1 MITNTNNLDKY
12 QLKKLLEYNGIK
24 IVKDHGNYYQI
35 TCPNC
40 KEAEAFIEYSGEK
53 RWIQCNRQNN
63 CSKDGKAYN
72 KKIWNFIAEAQ
83 GLEENDN
90 AKIVQYINE
99 TLEKPDLENDII
111 PKEEI
116 ATLEITKEDL
126 KFLQYCEEIFKQNIN
141 QNSETANFVKKYL
154 QQERGY
160 NEEIIQKFEIGL
172 LPSEQD
178 LTRIL
183 IDQYNYN
190 QEQARHHINKLLG
203 VTKHNDNTTNE
214 FAKNNITIAWKD
226 TYGNVQGFSLRKP
239 TSKKVANKYMSS
251 KGLQKSKLF
260 FNLNRYDLETNKKAV
275 IVEGQF
281 DALSATYC
289 SNENIQKQYHFIAS
303 GGKTV
308 SKDQAIL
315 VRNHGIKEIILL
327 RDNDEA
333 GEDYTTSLKNLVE
346 QGIEVYVARQDEK
359 SEFKDID
366 EMLRD
371 NPDQND
377 LAEVLEKITLE
388 GQMGNKQDDAL
399 ESKKNEVIRDIETC
413 FSRREEI
420 DTYNLQ
426 KIQIEKQNQDI
437 ENSLRNALASN
448 DIPNIIKYS
457 QQYNEKVYGDL
468 IYDQPYSPADYK
480 KDMTNKIE
488 GYKTGFKELDNFI
501 AIEPG
506 TLTIVAGRPSHGK
519 TTMMLNMYR
528 NMISANEDKSFLFYS
543 YEEHR
548 QDIINKIII
557 SLARLEYMT
566 NERFEKLRGRD
577 EIKNK
582 DKNVLVDELL
592 PQQTY
597 WQALKY
603 QINNYFKNVQPENPT
618 PITFAISKV
627 IEWMEEGR
635 LCVMGKKSS
644 VEKLN
649 IALIDKAVEY
659 MDSNKFRPLGGAYID
674 YTQKLNTE
682 ENRTNRQQE
691 IQRICEILLN
701 TTLNKRFHSPLILG
715 AQVNRMVY
723 SLATLTADKM
733 REGGD
738 IEQDANLILG
748 IWDIQQSQQEQ
759 ILLLLEEYEKKKLK
773 NTAENKSE
781 ELLKVNEAI
790 SNLEE
795 KLKETKNHD
804 SETKTIKILKSR
816 NGSKCQADL
825 QSYSSEFLLQE
836 KPEINTGDETFE

>member
-12 QLKKLLEYNGIK
+12 QLKKLLEYSGIR

-40 KEAEAFIEYSGEK
+40 KEPEAFIEYLGEK

-90 AKIVQYINE
+90 SKIVQYINE

-126 KFLQYCEEIFKQNIN
+126 KFLHYCEEIFKQNIN

-154 QQERGY
+154 EEERGY
-160 NEEIIQKFEIGL
+160 NQDIIRLFEIGL
-172 LPSEQD
+172 LPSEQE
-178 LTRIL
+178 LINAL
-183 IDQYNYN
+183 IDNYQYEE
-190 QEQARHHINKLLG
+190 EQAKYHINKLLG
-203 VTKHNDNTTNE
+203 VTKHNDNTKNE
-214 FAKNNITIAWKD
+214 FTKNNITIAWKD
-226 TYGNVQGFSLRKP
+226 ADGTVQGFSLRKP

-251 KGLQKSKLF
+251 KGLQKSKLL
-260 FNLNRYDLETNKKAV
+260 FNLHHYKIESNKKLV

-281 DALSATYC
+281 DALAAMYLSI
-289 SNENIQKQYHFIAS
+289 EEIQAKYHFVAS
-303 GGKTV
+303 GGKSV
-308 SKDQAIL
+308 SKDQAFLIK
-315 VRNHGIKEIILL
+315 NQGIQEIILL
-327 RDNDEA
+327 IDNDEA

-346 QGIEVYVARQDEK
+346 QGIEVCVARQTK
-359 SEFKDID
+359 NSEFKDID
-366 EMLRD
+366 EFLRSD
-371 NPDQND
+371 PKENNFM
-377 LAEVLEKITLE
+377 EILENVKPE
-388 GQMGNKQDDAL
+388 GLILNKQSNDL
-399 ESKKNEVIRDIETC
+399 ESKEDEIIRDVAK
-413 FSRREEI
+413 SLSKGEEI

-426 KIQIEKQNQDI
+426 KIQIEKQTQEKTNLLQK
-437 ENSLRNALASN
+437 ALESKNIA
-448 DIPNIIKYS
+448 NIIKYS
-457 QQYNEKVYGDL
+457 EEYNEKVYGDL
-468 IYDQPYSPADYK
+468 VYDQPYSLDDYQQ
-480 KDMTNKIE
+480 DMTKKIE
-488 GYKTGFKELDNFI
+488 GYKTGFKELDDFVV
-501 AIEPG
+501 IEPG

-557 SLARLEYMT
+557 SLAKLEYMT
-566 NERFEKLRGRD
+566 NDMFEKLRDRNAI
-577 EIKNK
+577 EKK
-582 DKNVLVDELL
+582 DKNVLVDEIL

-597 WQALKY
+597 WQALKH
-603 QINNYFKNVQPENPT
+603 QINHYFKYGSPENHT
-618 PITFAISKV
+618 PITLAISEV
-627 IEWMEEGR
+627 IKWMKEGR

-644 VEKLN
+644 VEKLSLG
-649 IALIDKAVEY
+649 LIDKAVEY
-659 MDSNKFRPLGGAYID
+659 MDSNKFKPLGCAYID

-682 ENRTNRQQE
+682 KNRTNRQQE
-691 IQRICEILLN
+691 IQVICETLLN

-748 IWDIQQSQQEQ
+748 IWDLQQSKQEQ
-759 ILLLLEEYEKKKLK
+759 ILLSLEEYEKKKLK
-773 NTAENKSE
+773 HKAENNE
-781 ELLKVNEAI
+781 QELSKVKEAI
-790 SNLEE
+790 NNLEDE
-795 KLKETKNHD
+795 LKDTQNHD

-816 NGSKCQADL
+816 NGAKCQADL

-836 KPEINTGDETFE
+836 KQEINTSDDTFE